1 MSTIEY
7 LLTHVTPYIALTVFV
22 GGLIYKGYRWT
33 QAKPVPAHLSLYPR
47 PESKLGR
54 LGDTLLDMFTLRGLL
69 KVNTVLWIGAFI
81 MHIGLLLLLV
91 GHFRVF
97 SDYYFLWRWLRW
109 GEAETHTFSVIAGIS
124 AGTLFMLP
132 LIYLLLRRWAGPVK
146 LLSTPEDY
154 FVLVLLLG
162 IARHVGL
169 RAVGTRVAPRVRAPV
184 GPSRG
189 LFPLGFAGQPRPGP
203 LAVNPGLLPCHT
215 DNRLIVARV
224 AALIV
229 GRAQTARLAAVAIRL

>member
-7 LLTHVTPYIALTVFV
+7 VLTHVTPYIALIVFV
-22 GGLIYKGYRWT
+22 GGLVYKGYRWT

-54 LGDTLLDMFTLRGLL
+54 LGDTLVDMFTLRGLF
-69 KVNTVLWIGAFI
+69 KVNTVLWIGALI

-97 SDYYFLWRWLRW
+97 SDYYFLWRWLGW

-124 AGTLFMLP
+124 AGTLFALP

-162 IARHVGL
+162 IAITGNHMRLVLDVDQHAMREFMQSLFRFDWG
-169 RAVGTRVAPRVRAPV
+169 PV
-184 GPSRG
+184 PESAGISFVWHFA
-189 LFPLGFAGQPRPGP
+189 LVQLLMIYFPFGKLM
-203 LAVNPGLLPCHT
+203 HT
-215 DNRLIVARV
+215 IGSVFSKMVARS
-224 AALIV
+224 
-229 GRAQTARLAAVAIRL
+229 